1 MKILHILDHSLPLQ
15 SGYAFR
21 SHNIFKEQQKR
32 GWYPVV
38 ITSPKQEQDWKGPW
52 ENKVQIG
59 GVTYYRTVHVKAS
72 QLLGIGELQLMRPL
86 ASRIQEMAKLEKPN
100 ILHAHSPILNAI
112 PALWLGRTLNIPVI
126 YEIRAFWEDA
136 AVDHGAYCENSIKY
150 RLIRSLETWVCR
162 RTDQVVVLCNGLKED
177 LIERSVSPDKMTV
190 VCNGINTDDFSSAEP
205 DAEFL
210 KLWKTDGKKIIGFI
224 GSFYRYEG
232 LDLLLQAFSRLAAQR
247 RDVILLLVGSGET
260 ETQLKEQVKL
270 LNLVDRVIMP
280 GRIAHERIPA
290 VYALVDVLAYPR
302 YSIRLTDLVTPLKP
316 LEAMAMGKVPVA
328 SDVGGHRELIRHG
341 KTGFLFPAGNVS
353 ALADSLGRLL
363 DDDSL
368 RNRIQSHAAK
378 WVRNEHT
385 WEKTTSVYQD
395 IYRKAL
401 DIRKI

>member
-1 MKILHILDHSLPLQ
+1 
-15 SGYAFR
+15 
-21 SHNIFKEQQKR
+21 
-32 GWYPVV
+32 
-38 ITSPKQEQDWKGPW
+38 
-52 ENKVQIG
+52 
-59 GVTYYRTVHVKAS
+59 
-72 QLLGIGELQLMRPL
+72 
-86 ASRIQEMAKLEKPN
+86 
-100 ILHAHSPILNAI
+100 
-112 PALWLGRTLNIPVI
+112 
-126 YEIRAFWEDA
+126 
-136 AVDHGAYCENSIKY
+136 
-150 RLIRSLETWVCR
+150 
-162 RTDQVVVLCNGLKED
+162 
-177 LIERSVSPDKMTV
+177 
-190 VCNGINTDDFSSAEP
+190 
-205 DAEFL
+205 
-210 KLWKTDGKKIIGFI
+210 
-224 GSFYRYEG
+224 
-232 LDLLLQAFSRLAAQR
+232 
-247 RDVILLLVGSGET
+247 
-260 ETQLKEQVKL
+260 
-270 LNLVDRVIMP
+270 MP